1 MFDMVMFTDL
11 NKPPVSDHRNQDLN
25 MVPLAKELVRVD
37 LATPGDL

>member
-1 MFDMVMFTDL
+1 MFDMDMLTDL
-11 NKPPVSDHRNQDLN
+11 NKRPVSDHRNQDLN